1 MKDKILRL
9 LMQAYPDYISGEVLS
24 EQLGISRAAI
34 WKHIKALRLEGY
46 NIHSVT
52 NRGYVLVT
60 ELKTLNQHALE
71 DIKQDREELDFAHYY
86 DSIDST
92 NTEAKR
98 MALKNQN
105 QQGLIISAEQTAGK
119 GRLGRTWESKK
130 SEGLWMSLLL
140 RPKVTISAAPVLTLV
155 AATAMC
161 ETLIA
166 LTHLDVKIKWPN
178 DLVIEQKKVCGI
190 LTEMSSELNQ
200 LHYVVLGIGVNLSQA
215 AFNQEL
221 REKAS
226 SLTQM
231 GVEVADKQ
239 ILKKFLDV
247 FFPYY
252 NDYLAGDVRNVI
264 EFHRSHSATVG
275 KDVKIIEKDQVRH
288 VRAINV
294 DEMGQL
300 IVLNELGEKEAIYAG
315 EVSVRGMEGYI

>member
-1 MKDKILRL
+1 MKDKILRI
-9 LMQAYPDYISGEVLS
+9 LMQAYPDYISGELLS

-34 WKHIKALRLEGY
+34 WKHIKALRTEGY

-52 NRGYVLVT
+52 NRGYMLVT

-71 DIKQDREELDFAHYY
+71 DIKEDQDLLDFAYYY
-86 DSIDST
+86 DSLDST

-98 MALKNQN
+98 LALKDQN
-105 QQGLIISAEQTAGK
+105 LQGLIVSAEQTAGK

-140 RPKVTISAAPVLTLV
+140 RPKVNISAAPVLTLV

-231 GVEVADKQ
+231 GVEVMDKQ
-239 ILKKFLDV
+239 ILKKFLDI

-252 NDYLAGDVRNVI
+252 NDYVAGDVSRVI
-264 EFHRSHSATVG
+264 EFHRSHSATLG
-275 KDVKIIEKDQVRH
+275 KDVKIMEKDQVRH
-288 VRAINV
+288 VRAIDV
-294 DEMGQL
+294 DETGQL
-300 IVLNELGEKEAIYAG
+300 IVINERGVHESVYAG
-315 EVSVRGMEGYI
+315 EVSVRGMECYI

>member
-1 MKDKILRL
+1 MKDKILRM

-71 DIKQDREELDFAHYY
+71 DIKEDREELNFAYYY

-98 MALKNQN
+98 LALNIQN

-140 RPKVTISAAPVLTLV
+140 RPKVAISAAPVLTLV

-215 AFNQEL
+215 TFNQEL
-221 REKAS
+221 SEKAS

-231 GVEVADKQ
+231 GVEVTDKQ

-247 FFPYY
+247 FFLYY
-252 NDYLAGDVRNVI
+252 NDYLAGDVSKVI
-264 EFHRSHSATVG
+264 DYHKAHSATVG
-275 KDVKIIEKDQVRH
+275 KDVRIIEKDQVRH
-288 VRAINV
+288 VRAIDV
-294 DEMGQL
+294 DETGQL
-300 IVLNELGEKEAIYAG
+300 IVINERGVHESVYAG